1 MASGKKRPAP
11 EEEPAEADAIHP
23 SRKRRVEN
31 GQSQAELSKII
42 DNLRDEVPKVRIEA
56 TKALITALSAKSD
69 EQPKNLDY
77 SLNRLIK
84 GVCSGAKAARPG
96 FSIALAEVLRLGF
109 TRSGWKLHGTVDRI
123 ISSTNPDSKAH
134 SDEKRNDL
142 IGRRFAFQAVL
153 QSGVLANASDDDARY
168 LFDAITEL
176 ASQKEWLRGECGAM
190 LYEFLKTKEGSQLKD
205 ETVRNLINSWLDKG
219 LLKSPEG
226 VVLWLTIKKAFS
238 NVKLPKGQWQ
248 HNDPL
253 SSQERPTLGK
263 ILQKNAV
270 EAGDEANG
278 TKKKQSGARQIR
290 PNFAWEIILG
300 HLYKEGENK
309 FSQFWDEC
317 VATSIFSTASSTER
331 KALGLQIF
339 AKAVATA
346 PAHLL
351 QHVVHP
357 NIVRCIL
364 DQRAKG
370 DRALFEAAKV
380 PLNQMVNRAKDDDGS
395 AAAQAMVTKLLTIL
409 PLNVDKLTRSTVES
423 LLAAI
428 DDDNDLAD
436 TVAATVIRIR
446 VPGLEDTVE
455 AEKKRRMLVDV
466 LLTIVRTRRG
476 DPDQFFEGSESSQ
489 LADWLSELLK
499 GLTNLGYSTAGAKTT
514 PSLSSA
520 SQSLFRD
527 RLMSC
532 LGHLVD
538 LPLNRALA
546 APTLVVETLRANEK
560 GLLEKLSDEATSVLK
575 DARKNLKDATQKSTS
590 TTKGTATYM
599 QAFRLL
605 LALGMLQV
613 YKQEPD
619 SVGVLEDINAC
630 YHSPKETG
638 DASEML
644 VELLLSFVSKQSALF
659 RKLAEQVF
667 AAFASEVTED
677 GLQSMIDILSQK
689 ESLAGQQELFDQ
701 NDEDEVNGGA
711 EESDEEDDEDD
722 DEEEIDVEDMSDV
735 ELVNGEVV
743 EKEDNDQ
750 SDDDGDED
758 EESGEGDEDEEA
770 AFDRK
775 LADALGTAGMESDED
790 SDGSDMDDDQMMAL
804 EPHLTNIFKERKK
817 GSSKKQDNKDAKEN
831 IINFKNRVLDLLTVF
846 VKSQYA
852 KDITLNLIHP
862 LVSLTRTTTNQA
874 TAKKALGVLEQYF
887 DSCKRFK
894 SGPKIESASQYFT
907 LLHAVHEE
915 MRQGGSKVHASAC
928 SRSSQF
934 LAKLLIAKDEKH
946 WEDVAIRYVKLQA
959 EWRRDGEKSK
969 IHPSV
974 FNEWHSWSMQR

>member
-1 MASGKKRPAP
+1 MATGKKRPAP
-11 EEEPAEADAIHP
+11 QDEDVEVAIHP

-31 GQSQAELSKII
+31 GQSQAELAKII
-42 DNLRDEVPKVRIEA
+42 DNLRDEVPQVRIEA
-56 TKALITALSAKSD
+56 TKALIKTLSAKSD
-69 EQPKNLDY
+69 DRSQNLDY

-109 TRSGWKLHGTVDRI
+109 TASEWKLPGIVDRI
-123 ISSTNPDSKAH
+123 IASTNPDSKAH

-142 IGRRFAFQAVL
+142 IGRRFAFQSVL
-153 QSGVLANASDDDARY
+153 QSGVLANASDNDARY
-168 LFDAITEL
+168 LFDAVTEL

-190 LYEFLKTKEGSQLKD
+190 LYEFLKSKEGSQLKD

-226 VVLWLTIKKAFS
+226 VVLWLTIKKAFPD
-238 NVKLPKGQWQ
+238 VKLPKGQWH

-253 SSQERPTLGK
+253 SSQERSTLGK

-270 EAGDEANG
+270 EAGEETNG
-278 TKKKQSGARQIR
+278 AAKKQSGARQVK
-290 PNFAWEIILG
+290 PSFVWDVILG
-300 HLYKEGENK
+300 YLYKEGENK

-317 VATSIFSTASSTER
+317 VATSVFSTASSTER

-339 AKAVATA
+339 TKAIGTA
-346 PAHLL
+346 PAELL
-351 QHVVHP
+351 QYVVHP

-380 PLNQMVNRAKDDDGS
+380 PLNQMVNRGRNDDGS
-395 AAAQAMVTKLLTIL
+395 DAAQAIVSKLLTIL
-409 PLNVDKLTRSTVES
+409 PPNVDKLTRSTVES

-428 DDDNDLAD
+428 DEDDDLAN
-436 TVAATVIRIR
+436 TAVGVISLMRT
-446 VPGLEDTVE
+446 PGLEDTAE
-455 AEKKRRMLVDV
+455 AEKKRRMLADV
-466 LLTIVRTRRG
+466 LLTIIRARRG
-476 DPDQFFEGSESSQ
+476 EPEQFFDGPESTQ
-489 LADWLSELLK
+489 LAEWLSELLK
-499 GLTNLGYSTAGAKTT
+499 GLTNLGYSTSGAKTI
-514 PSLSSA
+514 PSLTA
-520 SQSLFRD
+520 TSQSLFRD

-538 LPLNRALA
+538 LPLNRALL
-546 APTLVVETLRANEK
+546 APTFVVETLREAEK
-560 GLLEKLSDEATSVLK
+560 SLLDKLSDEALAVLK
-575 DARKNLKDATQKSTS
+575 DARKNLKDATKKSTS
-590 TTKGTATYM
+590 TTSGTATYM

-619 SVGVLEDINAC
+619 SIGVLEDINAC
-630 YHSPKETG
+630 YHSPKEAG

-701 NDEDEVNGGA
+701 NDEDEADGGA
-711 EESDEEDDEDD
+711 EESDEEDGEDD
-722 DEEEIDVEDMSDV
+722 EEEEIDVEDMSDV

-743 EKEDNDQ
+743 EKED
-750 SDDDGDED
+750 DDDDDDLNSDED
-758 EESGEGDEDEEA
+758 SEGGEGDEDEEA

-775 LADALGTAGMESDED
+775 LADALGTAGMDSDED
-790 SDGSDMDDDQMMAL
+790 EDGSDMDDEQMMAL
-804 EPHLTNIFKERKK
+804 EPHLTNIFKERQK

-831 IINFKNRVLDLLTVF
+831 IVNFKNRVLDLLTVF

-852 KDITLNLIHP
+852 KDITLNLLHP
-862 LVSLTRTTTNQA
+862 LVTLTRTTSNQA

-887 DSCKRFK
+887 DTCKRFK
-894 SGPKIESASQYFT
+894 TGPKLDSASLHFT
-907 LLHAVHEE
+907 LLDAIHEE
-915 MRQGGSKVHASAC
+915 MRQGGSKIHAGAC

-934 LAKLLIAKDEKH
+934 LAKLLVAKDEKH
-946 WEDVAIRYVKLQA
+946 WEAVAGRYVKLQA